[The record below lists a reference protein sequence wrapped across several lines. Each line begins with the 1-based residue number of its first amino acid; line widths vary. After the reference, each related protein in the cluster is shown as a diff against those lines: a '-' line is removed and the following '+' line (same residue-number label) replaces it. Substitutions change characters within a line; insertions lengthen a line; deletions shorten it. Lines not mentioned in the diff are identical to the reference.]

1 MIWSNQAEIKLA
13 KVIEY
18 TNLSKRTTRTQRQSD
33 DDLLEQQ
40 EIVIVMKHFEFL
52 EFRFVIIQQ
61 VDFNAKVIFSRR
73 MLDILL
79 SASIPFTVVR
89 RNFIY
94 WWT

>member
-40 EIVIVMKHFEFL
+40 EIVT
-52 EFRFVIIQQ
+52 VISC
-61 VDFNAKVIFSRR
+61 F
-73 MLDILL
+73 
-79 SASIPFTVVR
+79 
-89 RNFIY
+89 
-94 WWT
+94 